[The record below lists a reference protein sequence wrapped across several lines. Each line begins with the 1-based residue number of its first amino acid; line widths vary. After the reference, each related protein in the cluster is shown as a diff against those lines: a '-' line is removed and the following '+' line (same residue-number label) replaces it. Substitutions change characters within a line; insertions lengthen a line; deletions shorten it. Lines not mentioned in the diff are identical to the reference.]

1 MKRVYLDNSATTPI
15 DPRVIKEIF
24 LHFKKTFGNPDSIYH
39 EGVGSKKV
47 LEDSRKNF
55 ASLLGAHT
63 DEIIFTSGGTESNNI
78 AILGVV
84 KAFLEKNTTEECHVI
99 ISSVEHASVR
109 EVVYELRSSG
119 IKVDEVPVLPN
130 GLVDLQILKK
140 LLKKET
146 ALVSV
151 QYANNE
157 MGAIQPIREIAKI
170 LKNYRDE
177 KKEKNGENFPIFHT
191 DASQAFCY
199 LDCNVE
205 RLGVDLMTLDG
216 QKIYGPKG
224 VGALY
229 VKRGAMISPI
239 IFGGGQ
245 ERGLRPGTPNVPL
258 IAGLVKAGQICFDER
273 EKETKRL
280 SKLRDWLIS
289 EILKIA
295 PKGAIINGDS
305 KERLPNNVNF
315 SVPSIDAEFLV
326 LKLDVAGIAIST
338 KSACLKQEESS
349 YVVSALGGDD
359 WRAKNTIRISLG
371 RFTGYEDLKK
381 LLINLKKYL

>member
-1 MKRVYLDNSATTPI
+1 
-15 DPRVIKEIF
+15 
-24 LHFKKTFGNPDSIYH
+24 
-39 EGVGSKKV
+39 
-47 LEDSRKNF
+47 
-55 ASLLGAHT
+55 
-63 DEIIFTSGGTESNNI
+63 
-78 AILGVV
+78 
-84 KAFLEKNTTEECHVI
+84 
-99 ISSVEHASVR
+99 
-109 EVVYELRSSG
+109 
-119 IKVDEVPVLPN
+119 
-130 GLVDLQILKK
+130 
-140 LLKKET
+140 
-146 ALVSV
+146 
-151 QYANNE
+151 
-157 MGAIQPIREIAKI
+157 
-170 LKNYRDE
+170 
-177 KKEKNGENFPIFHT
+177 
-191 DASQAFCY
+191 
-199 LDCNVE
+199 
-205 RLGVDLMTLDG
+205 
-216 QKIYGPKG
+216 
-224 VGALY
+224 
-229 VKRGAMISPI
+229 
-239 IFGGGQ
+239 
-245 ERGLRPGTPNVPL
+245 VPL